1 MDIIKEWERKN
12 EKCLEREKKCLQD
25 RVPTNDLSYKN
36 NIKVICG
43 KRIIYTRKLDAK
55 EKR

>member
-25 RVPTNDLSYKN
+25 RVPINDLSYKN